1 MIDEVIE
8 MSIDEIRLYLDKNEL
23 KSKPVEEIL
32 LDCIGF

>member
-23 KSKPVEEIL
+23 KSKPMEEIL